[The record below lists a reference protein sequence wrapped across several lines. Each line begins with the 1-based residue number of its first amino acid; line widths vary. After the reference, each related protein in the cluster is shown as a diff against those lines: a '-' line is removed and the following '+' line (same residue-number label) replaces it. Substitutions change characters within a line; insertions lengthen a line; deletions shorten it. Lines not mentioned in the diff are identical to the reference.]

1 MNVISGLWVLSVD
14 LLTLFYLVFVLLQTV
29 PVVYKKYEDKM
40 DDFGEKA
47 FKKQYGVFNEKVLSK
62 IPKGFSIVQC
72 GFTYSASDLLLHQG
86 LNNLTFL
93 SSNRSIFYKRC
104 VVYMCYTFHTMFFLS
119 KCIKRINVQC
129 QNQNFPYKVL
139 HAKSSRN
146 LKFIILFNVQC
157 QNASNTIFSSLF

>member
-72 GFTYSASDLLLHQG
+72 GFTYSASDLLLHQARAFFSE
-86 LNNLTFL
+86 LCYLF
-93 SSNRSIFYKRC
+93 RSCDIA
-104 VVYMCYTFHTMFFLS
+104 S
-119 KCIKRINVQC
+119 K
-129 QNQNFPYKVL
+129 
-139 HAKSSRN
+139 
-146 LKFIILFNVQC
+146 
-157 QNASNTIFSSLF
+157 